1 MRLPNSYGSITKLS
15 GKRRRHWMVRVT
27 TEMVLDEKTKRYRQ
41 KQTPLGYY
49 ATRQEAMKALA
60 DYNNDP
66 YDLDALSVTFEQ
78 CYEEAK
84 KSFTDGRRS
93 NYEAAYK
100 YLEPIKDK
108 PIRSIKAAHMQ
119 KCIDACTTTQQRE
132 IKTVCRKVYEYA
144 LYAEFVDKNP
154 SNHLKCNNVEA
165 SIDRIVF
172 TKEEITLIEEADTWW
187 KVCLACLLYTGMR
200 SKELRTLEPDDI
212 DLDNMVLYI
221 RQAKNKSSVR
231 SIPIHAH
238 AEAFFRLY
246 KNEGIG
252 FYGKSH
258 NGFNKA
264 IARCFEVEHHAHD
277 TRHTFTTKMR
287 ECGCDPLVLQRI
299 LGHTP
304 ETITERVY
312 THLSIDELRENI
324 NLLDYY
330 K

>member
-15 GKRRRHWMVRVT
+15 GKRRRPWMVRVT
-27 TEMVLDEKTKRYRQ
+27 TEMVFDEKTMKYKQ

-60 DYNNDP
+60 DYNSDP
-66 YDLDALSVTFEQ
+66 FDLDALSVTFDQ
-78 CYEEAK
+78 CYQEAH
-84 KSFTDGRRS
+84 KSFSEGRRY

-100 YLEPIKDK
+100 YLEPLKNK
-108 PIRSIKAAHMQ
+108 PIRSIKAAQMQ

-132 IKTVCRKVYEYA
+132 IKTVCRKIFEYA

-154 SNHLKCNNVEA
+154 ADHLTSNNVEA
-165 SIDRIVF
+165 SIDRILF
-172 TKEEITLIEEADTWW
+172 TPEEIKYIEEADIWW
-187 KVCLACLLYTGMR
+187 KVCLACLLYSGMR

-212 DLDNMVLYI
+212 DLDNMVITI
-221 RQAKNKSSVR
+221 RLGKNKSSVR
-231 SIPIHAH
+231 QIPIHTH
-238 AEAFFRLY
+238 AEGYFRQY
-246 KNEGIG
+246 KEEGIG
-252 FYGKSH
+252 FYNKTH

-264 IARCFEVEHHAHD
+264 ISKNFKTKHHAHD

-312 THLSIDELRENI
+312 THLSMDELRNNI
-324 NLLDYY
+324 NLLKY
-330 K
+330 

>member
-15 GKRRRHWMVRVT
+15 GNRRKPWMVRITQGWSFDET
-27 TEMVLDEKTKRYRQ
+27 TFKKRQ
-41 KQTPLGYY
+41 IMKVLGYY

-60 DYNNDP
+60 DYNDDP
-66 YDLDALSVTFEQ
+66 YDLNALTVTFDQ
-78 CYEEAK
+78 CYQEAQ

-100 YLEPIKDK
+100 YLEAIKDK
-108 PIRSIKAAHMQ
+108 PIRSIKAAQMQ

-154 SNHLKCNNVEA
+154 SDHLKCNNIEA
-165 SIDRIVF
+165 SIDRNIF
-172 TKEEITLIEEADTWW
+172 TSEEIEFIKETDTWW
-187 KVCLACLLYTGMR
+187 KVCLACLLYSGMR

-212 DLDNMVLYI
+212 DLENMTINI
-221 RQAKNKSSVR
+221 REAKNKSSVR
-231 SIPIHAH
+231 QIPIHAN
-238 AEAFFRLY
+238 AEGYFRRY
-246 KNEGIG
+246 KEEGIG
-252 FYGKSH
+252 FYGKTH

-264 IARCFEVEHHAHD
+264 IRKNFETEHHAHD

-287 ECGCDPLVLQRI
+287 ECGCDPLILQKL

-304 ETITERVY
+304 LTITERVY
-312 THLSIDELRENI
+312 THLTMDEMRTNL
-324 NLLDYY
+324 NLLTL
-330 K
+330 